1 MQENNSSG
9 MSALPSYNRSLR
21 RSVRSREG
29 CLTCKRRKVK
39 CDESRPRCSHCERLN
54 LECKWRPQ
62 SSAAAAAA
70 AHSVLA
76 AAGPPASGRSPA
88 MPSHATDASVSPAA
102 SVFQH
107 VQAVDEIFDYASF
120 MWDAGD
126 VWQQVD
132 PESGHQTS
140 LEGQVL
146 RGQYNSQPPLGGR
159 QPQSVSS
166 PPNLGFPD
174 RTAMDSLPGPPSVPD
189 AGSQSEQQAMILQE
203 PTEDDRLMDYFSR
216 VVVPPILAEV
226 ETQKK
231 WLAVRQAVVDMAGA
245 SRMVR
250 WSALA
255 FSNLMLSRRE
265 GGWLAAPDDHYRKAV
280 SEVTACGG
288 GESPPATGDDPGSR
302 REHLLATLFFL
313 SYVDILRGQIKA
325 ADSFLRRAYGL
336 FQQGEKGGFT
346 AVEKQF
352 LQWMRLLDARA
363 VSAGGQGLLLSKDDE
378 LLLLV
383 EASPASFDGG
393 VGAPSSSADP
403 GREDLADGDIE
414 DVLFQ
419 VLYQPGIVFF
429 QKVQSFMGRISKI
442 DPWHRP
448 RGTVEDETEVM
459 NVGAAIAADLRALH
473 EQRPPL
479 MDYAVAGKLAEP
491 HVSPHLAFVI
501 TRAFRTY
508 LANYHASKVHLHRV
522 AYKFFPLTRE
532 AGDALGQ
539 IRRLA
544 GLLVDSL
551 GADDDPLPVNML
563 WPLLMLGSEEQDP
576 RERAWIK
583 AQILRMESVAG
594 NARIT
599 AQVLEEVQARQ
610 DAGKVR
616 VDIRSVMHA
625 IFDSCF
631 AIV

>member
-1 MQENNSSG
+1 MSDLQVSSHDIHVPVPG
-9 MSALPSYNRSLR
+9 PRPSIAADER
-21 RSVRSREG
+21 
-29 CLTCKRRKVK
+29 RRKVK

-62 SSAAAAAA
+62 SSITA
-70 AHSVLA
+70 AHSMLA
-76 AAGPPASGRSPA
+76 AAGPSGPGHSPA
-88 MPSHATDASVSPAA
+88 VPSHATDASVSPAA
-102 SVFQH
+102 SVFQPM
-107 VQAVDEIFDYASF
+107 QAVDEIFDYASF

-126 VWQQVD
+126 AWQQVN
-132 PESGHQTS
+132 PEPGPQMS
-140 LEGQVL
+140 LDGQVL
-146 RGQYNSQPPLGGR
+146 RTHYGSQPLGGR
-159 QPQSVSS
+159 QAPLMNS
-166 PPNLGFPD
+166 PPNLSFPN
-174 RTAMDSLPGPPSVPD
+174 RTAMDDLPDPSPIPD
-189 AGSQSEQQAMILQE
+189 AGSQSGQVVALNV

-231 WLAVRQAVVDMAGA
+231 WLAIRQVVVEMAGA
-245 SRMVR
+245 CQMVK
-250 WSALA
+250 WAVLA

-265 GGWLAAPDDHYRKAV
+265 STWLASPEDHYQKAV
-280 SEVTACGG
+280 SEVAACGD
-288 GESPPATGDDPGSR
+288 ESSPVTEGHSSR

-325 ADSFLRRAYGL
+325 ADSFLKRAYGL
-336 FQQGEKGGFT
+336 FQQGEKSSF
-346 AVEKQF
+346 AAIEKQF

-378 LLLLV
+378 LLLV

-393 VGAPSSSADP
+393 VADSA
-403 GREDLADGDIE
+403 REDLADGDIE

-442 DPWHRP
+442 DPWHRS

-459 NVGAAIAADLRALH
+459 NIGAAIAADLRTLY

-479 MDYAVAGKLAEP
+479 MDYAVAGKLTEP

-522 AYKFFPLTRE
+522 AYKSFPLTKE
-532 AGDALGQ
+532 ADDALGQ

-544 GLLVDSL
+544 RLLVDSL
-551 GADDDPLPVNML
+551 DADNSLPVNML

-576 RERAWIK
+576 QERIWIK
-583 AQILRMESVAG
+583 TQILRMERVAG
-594 NARIT
+594 NAKIT

-610 DAGKVR
+610 DAEKVR

-625 IFDSCF
+625 IFNSCF

>member
-1 MQENNSSG
+1 M
-9 MSALPSYNRSLR
+9 
-21 RSVRSREG
+21 
-29 CLTCKRRKVK
+29 
-39 CDESRPRCSHCERLN
+39 
-54 LECKWRPQ
+54 
-62 SSAAAAAA
+62 
-70 AHSVLA
+70 
-76 AAGPPASGRSPA
+76 
-88 MPSHATDASVSPAA
+88 
-102 SVFQH
+102 
-107 VQAVDEIFDYASF
+107 
-120 MWDAGD
+120 
-126 VWQQVD
+126 
-132 PESGHQTS
+132 
-140 LEGQVL
+140 
-146 RGQYNSQPPLGGR
+146 
-159 QPQSVSS
+159 SS
-166 PPNLGFPD
+166 PPNLGFTD
-174 RTAMDSLPGPPSVPD
+174 RTAMGSLSGLSSVPD
-189 AGSQSEQQAMILQE
+189 ASSQSEQAMDMQD

-231 WLAVRQAVVDMAGA
+231 WLAVRQVVVDMAGA
-245 SRMVR
+245 SQMVK

-255 FSNLMLSRRE
+255 FSNLILSRRE
-265 GGWLAAPDDHYRKAV
+265 GAWLTSPEDHYQKAV
-280 SEVTACGG
+280 AEVAACGDG
-288 GESPPATGDDPGSR
+288 PSPALDNPGSR

-325 ADSFLRRAYGL
+325 ADSFLKRAYGL
-336 FQQGEKGGFT
+336 FQQGEKSSFT

-378 LLLLV
+378 LLLV

-393 VGAPSSSADP
+393 VTDP

-429 QKVQSFMGRISKI
+429 QKVQSFMGRISEI
-442 DPWHRP
+442 DPWHRS

-459 NVGAAIAADLRALH
+459 NIGAAITADLRALY

-479 MDYAVAGKLAEP
+479 MDYAVAGKLTEP
-491 HVSPHLAFVI
+491 HVSPHLAFVT

-522 AYKFFPLTRE
+522 AYKSFPLTKE
-532 AGDALGQ
+532 ADDALGQ

-544 GLLVDSL
+544 RLLVDSL
-551 GADDDPLPVNML
+551 DADNSLPVNML
-563 WPLLMLGSEEQDP
+563 WPLLMLGSEERDP
-576 RERAWIK
+576 QGRVWIK
-583 AQILRMESVAG
+583 TQILRMERVAG
-594 NARIT
+594 NAKIT

-610 DAGKVR
+610 DADKVR

-625 IFDSCF
+625 IFNSCF

>member
-1 MQENNSSG
+1 MQESNNNSG
-9 MSALPSYNRSLR
+9 MSALPSYCRPLR

-62 SSAAAAAA
+62 SNAA

-76 AAGPPASGRSPA
+76 AAGPSGPGRSPA
-88 MPSHATDASVSPAA
+88 MPSHATDVSVSPAA
-102 SVFQH
+102 SVFQPM
-107 VQAVDEIFDYASF
+107 QAVDEIFDYASF
-120 MWDAGD
+120 MWDTGD
-126 VWQQVD
+126 SWQQVS
-132 PESGHQTS
+132 PESGQPMS
-140 LEGQVL
+140 LGGQVL
-146 RGQYNSQPPLGGR
+146 RSQYSGQPLGGR
-159 QPQSVSS
+159 QPQSMSS

-174 RTAMDSLPGPPSVPD
+174 RTAMDSLPEPSSVPG
-189 AGSQSEQQAMILQE
+189 ASSQPEPAMALQD

-231 WLAVRQAVVDMAGA
+231 WLAIRQVVVDMAGA
-245 SRMVR
+245 SQMVR

-265 GGWLAAPDDHYRKAV
+265 GSWLASPDDHYQKAV
-280 SEVTACGG
+280 SEVAACGG
-288 GESPPATGDDPGSR
+288 GGGDDESSSPAIDNTGGSR

-325 ADSFLRRAYGL
+325 ADSFLKRAYGL
-336 FQQGEKGGFT
+336 FQQGEKSSFT

-378 LLLLV
+378 QQLV
-383 EASPASFDGG
+383 EASPASFDG
-393 VGAPSSSADP
+393 ADP

-442 DPWHRP
+442 DPWHRS

-459 NVGAAIAADLRALH
+459 NIGAAIAADLRALY

-479 MDYAVAGKLAEP
+479 MDYAVAGKLTAP
-491 HVSPHLAFVI
+491 HVSAHLAFVI

-522 AYKFFPLTRE
+522 AYKSFPLTKE
-532 AGDALGQ
+532 ADDALGQ

-544 GLLVDSL
+544 RLLADSL
-551 GADDDPLPVNML
+551 GGTDDSLPVNML

-576 RERAWIK
+576 REREWIK
-583 AQILRMESVAG
+583 AQILRMERVAG
-594 NARIT
+594 NAKIT

-610 DAGKVR
+610 DADRVR

-625 IFDSCF
+625 IFNSCF

>member
-1 MQENNSSG
+1 MTV
-9 MSALPSYNRSLR
+9 ALTTKPPSHR
-21 RSVRSREG
+21 
-29 CLTCKRRKVK
+29 RRKVK

-62 SSAAAAAA
+62 SSAAA
-70 AHSVLA
+70 HSVLA
-76 AAGPPASGRSPA
+76 AAGPSASGRSPA
-88 MPSHATDASVSPAA
+88 MPSHATDASLSPAA

-126 VWQQVD
+126 VWQQVN
-132 PESGHQTS
+132 PESGQQTS

-146 RGQYNSQPPLGGR
+146 RGQYNSQPLGGR
-159 QPQSVSS
+159 QPQSMSS

-174 RTAMDSLPGPPSVPD
+174 RTAMDSLPGPSSVPD
-189 AGSQSEQQAMILQE
+189 ASSQSEQAMALHD

-231 WLAVRQAVVDMAGA
+231 WLAVRQVVVDMAGA
-245 SRMVR
+245 SQMVR

-265 GGWLAAPDDHYRKAV
+265 GGWLATPDDYYQKAV
-280 SEVTACGG
+280 SEVAAYG
-288 GESPPATGDDPGSR
+288 GESSPAIDNPGSR

-325 ADSFLRRAYGL
+325 ADSFLKRAYGL
-336 FQQGEKGGFT
+336 FQQGEKGSFT

-378 LLLLV
+378 LLLV

-393 VGAPSSSADP
+393 VGSSAGDP

-442 DPWHRP
+442 DPWHRS

-459 NVGAAIAADLRALH
+459 NVGAAIAADLRALY

-479 MDYAVAGKLAEP
+479 MDYAVAGKLTEP

-522 AYKFFPLTRE
+522 AYKSFPLTRE

-551 GADDDPLPVNML
+551 GAGDDPLPVNML

-583 AQILRMESVAG
+583 TQILRMERVAG
-594 NARIT
+594 NAKIT

-625 IFDSCF
+625 IFNSCF